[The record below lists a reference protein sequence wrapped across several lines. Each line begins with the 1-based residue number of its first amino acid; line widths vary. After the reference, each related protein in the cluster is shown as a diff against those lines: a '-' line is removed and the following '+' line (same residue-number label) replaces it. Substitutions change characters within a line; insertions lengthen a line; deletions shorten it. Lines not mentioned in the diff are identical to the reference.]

1 MGWMFWCSNS
11 GRGNTFYLLQDSPPG
26 GEGGGW
32 SPHSGIFPGGKSA
45 EAWSWPLT
53 CTYYQGYEWVELYL
67 YSVCM
72 RPWRGKVQLYL
83 TVFTCLTVEDVNEY
97 SWNISKANAG
107 VPLSMMLHIDD
118 CAWRLA
124 AAVHTFMCS
133 VLNSINA
140 CSYLWYTQSASSIWR
155 CMYRASSYNMY
166 INQQDAHNSCD

>member
-1 MGWMFWCSNS
+1 MQCISVRAVVCISTQWLGHGVNVLVFEFRQRQHILSS
-11 GRGNTFYLLQDSPPG
+11 PRLTTGGR
-26 GEGGGW
+26 GGW

-124 AAVHTFMCS
+124 AAVQF
-133 VLNSINA
+133 
-140 CSYLWYTQSASSIWR
+140 
-155 CMYRASSYNMY
+155 
-166 INQQDAHNSCD
+166 